1 MVSVSTRSLAGNHLR
16 AKIRNLATANHRQCI
31 DVRVVTSQREC
42 ITMSDVIRGGIS
54 KPEHEKG
61 DMGSTWLFG
70 ISTKRINLAKFS
82 LVLLK

>member
-54 KPEHEKG
+54 KP
-61 DMGSTWLFG
+61 
-70 ISTKRINLAKFS
+70 
-82 LVLLK
+82 